1 MKIQRLAVENFGP
14 FWGKHEIDLD
24 VSPTAPVVV
33 IHGENMRGKT
43 TLQNAIRWCLYGEA
57 FGRKGIPKPSHG
69 LLSYDAIDRGQYFMS
84 ATLVFSHEGHDF
96 ELIRHAESDEVPQ
109 SDRSLS
115 FRTSLRKDGHF
126 VPQRQITPEIEGVL
140 HHDIARFFLFDG
152 EMLSQ
157 YEELLDVPAHHT
169 ELMKQSIEK
178 ILGLPALQQAQADL
192 RMLHM
197 EAGRQQAAVVRRQK
211 EAARIAATE
220 SQLSNEV
227 EALSDDLVRLREI
240 EGQLAERRDD
250 LLAQRDR
257 FVGIEAD
264 LQQEEQI
271 EARQKATRAD
281 IQSQRERVK
290 TLIQEAWWQPAA
302 GVARRISGELAAAA
316 EEQRRVSSEITI
328 ALQSIAQLE
337 SLTDQAVCPVCNQQI
352 DEGRKDHHRNEKE
365 KLSDKVRLLEEA
377 GAGTGDPTRIELLR
391 RFEDSHA
398 LATVTE
404 IEQSIRKAELQVRQ
418 DELALGDVKE
428 RLWGDRP
435 DTKEIQR
442 QYDETVTQLDEVAR
456 QITSRAQLLEETR
469 SKLAAARRRLDN
481 SPGADPK
488 IALRSH
494 VLEALVDAFTHTIDV
509 FREGMTQVVEEAATD
524 IFLKLTT
531 EAEYKRLA
539 INRQFGLDII
549 AGNDRVIRGRSAG
562 AEQIVAFALIGAL
575 NRSAVRKGPIV
586 MDTPFG
592 RLDRQHRENVLSFIP
607 TMSEQV
613 ILLVQSGEIDEDR
626 DLGSLEKKISH
637 HYRLIRDGAPTR
649 SQIEVLER

>member
-14 FWGKHEIDLD
+14 FLGKHEIDLD

-33 IHGENMRGKT
+33 INGENMRGKT
-43 TLQNAIRWCLYGEA
+43 TLQNAIRWCLYGQA
-57 FGRKGIPKPSHG
+57 FGRKGVPKPTHG

-84 ATLVFSHEGHDF
+84 ATLVFSHEDHDF
-96 ELIRHAESDEVPQ
+96 ELVRHAESDEVPQ

-115 FRTSLRKDGHF
+115 FTTSLRKDGHF

-140 HHDIARFFLFDG
+140 HHEIARFFLFDG

-169 ELMKQSIEK
+169 EMIKQSIEK
-178 ILGLPALQQAQADL
+178 ILGLPALQQAQDDL

-197 EAGRQQAAVVRRQK
+197 EAGQQQAGVVRRQK
-211 EAARIAATE
+211 EAARIAAQE
-220 SQLSNEV
+220 SQLSNAV
-227 EALSDDLVRLREI
+227 QALSEDLVRLREI
-240 EGQLAERRDD
+240 EGQLADTRDD

-257 FVGIEAD
+257 LVGIEAD
-264 LQQEEQI
+264 LQLEEQI
-271 EARQKATRAD
+271 EARQKTTRAD

-290 TLIQEAWWQPAA
+290 ALVQEGWWLPAA
-302 GVARRISGELAAAA
+302 GVARRISGELATAA
-316 EEQRRVSSEITI
+316 EEQRRVSTEITI
-328 ALQSIAQLE
+328 ARQSIAQLE
-337 SLTDQAVCPVCNQQI
+337 SLTDHAVCPVCDQRI
-352 DEGRKDHHRNEKE
+352 EEGQKDHHRNEKE
-365 KLSDKVRLLEEA
+365 KLSDRVRLLEEA
-377 GAGTGDPTRIELLR
+377 GAGTGDPTRIGLLR
-391 RFEDSHA
+391 LFEDSHA
-398 LATVTE
+398 LATITE
-404 IEQSIRKAELQVRQ
+404 IEQSIRKAELQIRR
-418 DELALGDVKE
+418 DEVELNDVKE
-428 RLWGDRP
+428 RLWGNRP
-435 DTKEIQR
+435 DTREIQR
-442 QYDETVTQLDEVAR
+442 QYDDTVTQLDEVAK
-456 QITSRAQLLEETR
+456 QIISRTQQLDETR
-469 SKLAAARRRLDN
+469 SNLATARRRLAT

-494 VLEALVDAFTHTIDV
+494 VLEALVDAFTHTMDE
-509 FREGMTQVVEEAATD
+509 FRDGMTQVVEDAATD

-531 EAEYKRLA
+531 ESGYKKLA

-549 AGNDRVIRGRSAG
+549 ADNDRVIRERSAG

-613 ILLVQSGEIDEDR
+613 ILLVQSGELDEDR

-649 SQIEVLER
+649 SRIELLER

>member
-1 MKIQRLAVENFGP
+1 MKIQRLEVENFGP
-14 FWGKHEIDLD
+14 FWGKHKIDLD

-43 TLQNAIRWCLYGEA
+43 TLQNAIRWCLYGQA

-84 ATLVFSHEGHDF
+84 ATLVFSHEDHDF
-96 ELIRHAESDEVPQ
+96 ELIRHAESVEVPQ

-115 FRTSLRKDGHF
+115 IMTSLRKDGHF

-157 YEELLDVPAHHT
+157 YEDLLDVPAHHT
-169 ELMKQSIEK
+169 EVIKQSIEK
-178 ILGLPALQQAQADL
+178 ILGLPALQHAEADL
-192 RMLHM
+192 RMLHT
-197 EAGRQQAAVVRRQK
+197 EAGQQQAGVVRRQK
-211 EAARIAATE
+211 EAARVAAHE
-220 SQLSNEV
+220 SQLSNSV
-227 EALSDDLVRLREI
+227 QALSDDLVRLREI
-240 EGQLAERRDD
+240 EGQLADTRDV

-257 FVGIEAD
+257 LVGIEAD
-264 LQQEEQI
+264 LQMEEQI
-271 EARQKATRAD
+271 EERQKSTRAD
-281 IQSQRERVK
+281 IHLQRERVK
-290 TLIQEAWWQPAA
+290 TLVQEAWWQPAA

-316 EEQRRVSSEITI
+316 EEQRRVSTEITI
-328 ALQSIAQLE
+328 ARQSITQLE
-337 SLTDQAVCPVCNQQI
+337 SLTDQAVCPVCDQRIN
-352 DEGRKDHHRNEKE
+352 EGRKDHYRNEKE

-377 GAGTGDPTRIELLR
+377 RAGTGDPSRIRLLR
-391 RFEDSHA
+391 LFEDSHT
-398 LATVTE
+398 LATITE
-404 IEQSIRKAELQVRQ
+404 IEQSIRKAELQIRR
-418 DELALGDVKE
+418 DDGALRDVKE

-442 QYDETVTQLDEVAR
+442 QYDDTVTQLDEVAK
-456 QITSRAQLLEETR
+456 QIISRAQQLDETR
-469 SKLAAARRRLDN
+469 SNLAAARRRLAT

-488 IALRSH
+488 IALRSQ
-494 VLEALVDAFTHTIDV
+494 VLEALVDAFTHTIDE
-509 FREGMTQVVEEAATD
+509 FRDGMTQVVEKAATD
-524 IFLKLTT
+524 IFLELTT
-531 EAEYKRLA
+531 ESEYKRLA

-549 AGNDRVIRGRSAG
+549 AGNGRVIRERSAG

-649 SQIEVLER
+649 SRIELLER